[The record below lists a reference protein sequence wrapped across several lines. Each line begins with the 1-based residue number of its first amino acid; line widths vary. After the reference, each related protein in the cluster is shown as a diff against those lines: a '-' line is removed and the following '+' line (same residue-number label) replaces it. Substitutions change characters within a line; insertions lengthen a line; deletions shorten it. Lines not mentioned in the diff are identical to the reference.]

1 MTPPVYILGGYQTD
15 FAKAWSRHGQDISD
29 LVRETTLGT
38 LEACGLDAPAIESIH
53 VGNAFAELQRQQ
65 AHLGAM
71 VAQVVPDVFR
81 SGWPVVGRLFS
92 RSGDS
97 VSRHQQLS

>member
-1 MTPPVYILGGYQTD
+1 MV
-15 FAKAWSRHGQDISD
+15 
-29 LVRETTLGT
+29 
-38 LEACGLDAPAIESIH
+38 
-53 VGNAFAELQRQQ
+53 LQ
-65 AHLGAM
+65 